1 MSKVLITVGDA
12 AEAMDTLYPV
22 YRVQEDGFEVVIAGP
37 EARIYPLVMH
47 EIPPGWDITR
57 ESPSYHLEANI
68 AFRDVEPKEYS
79 GIFLTGGRAPEYLRY
94 DQDLMRIVRH
104 FFNADKPVCS
114 VCHGAEI
121 AAAANVIRGKRMATI
136 PKCKLDIELCGATF
150 VDEGCVRDGNMVT
163 GRGWFDQ
170 HLYMPEFM
178 KMLKEQAARESEPEL
193 SATA

>member
-150 VDEGCVRDGNMVT
+150 IDEGCVRDGNMVT

>member
-22 YRVQEDGFEVVIAGP
+22 YRVQEDRFRSRHRRPGSADLS
-37 EARIYPLVMH
+37 AVMH

-68 AFRDVEPKEYS
+68 AFHDVEPKEYS

-121 AAAANVIRGKRMATI
+121 VAAANVIRGKRMATI
-136 PKCKLDIELCGATF
+136 PKCRLDIELCGATF
-150 VDEGCVRDGNMVT
+150 IDEGCVRDGNMVT

-178 KMLKEQAARESEPEL
+178 KMLKEQAALESEPEL